1 MWATLAP
8 LGGVNHLQH
17 TEDVM
22 PQRTDSITRLALLLA
37 AAGAASCG
45 GPEPAASEPPESPSP
60 AIATLTQ
67 ELTATALPATQTTQ
81 RYFPATAPWYQDV
94 SAAAVAPDSSA
105 ITAWM
110 VGKSGPNGFGT
121 GRLRVD
127 FSIVTVEVPSGT
139 AKRTHTAEP
148 GYFYSPDCDTAP
160 IPVPAGGAVEQTYGV
175 PPVFTSPFSGYNCA
189 SFSSG
194 ADCHMLFVARAEKRL
209 YEVYHGTIDSSNTF
223 KSGCLAVW
231 DTSIVS
237 PNGRGQQCSSAD
249 AAGFPIA
256 PLLFSPEEIQAGQI
270 NHAIRFILP
279 NSMIRA
285 RKYVAPGTHG
295 TNTTG
300 PATAPPYAARLRLR
314 ASYPLSTLS
323 PAARVVA
330 RALQKY
336 GMLLADGGNIAL
348 TAQSDVLSS
357 VKWSAVGFDSNSLS
371 ALKATDFEVI
381 SYGTPTDVT
390 YNCTRTPITR

>member
-1 MWATLAP
+1 MKHQIESTPNRLTILLFAAASAAGC
-8 LGGVNHLQH
+8 GGVEPEQ
-17 TEDVM
+17 
-22 PQRTDSITRLALLLA
+22 PGAKDS
-37 AAGAASCG
+37 ASV
-45 GPEPAASEPPESPSP
+45 
-60 AIATLTQ
+60 ATLTQ
-67 ELTATALPATQTTQ
+67 ELLATAQPATQVTQ

-94 SAAAVAPDSSA
+94 SAAAIAPDSSA
-105 ITAWM
+105 ITSWM
-110 VGKSGPNGFGT
+110 VSKSGPNGFGT

-127 FSIVTVEVPSGT
+127 FSIVTVDVPAGT
-139 AKRTHTAEP
+139 AKRTYTSDP

-175 PPVFTSPFSGYNCA
+175 TPVFTTPFSGYNCA
-189 SFSSG
+189 NFSSG
-194 ADCHMLFVARAEKRL
+194 ADCHMLFVARAEQRL
-209 YEVYHGTIDSSNTF
+209 YEVYHGTIDSGNTF
-223 KSGCLAVW
+223 KTGCLAIW
-231 DTSIVS
+231 NTAITD

-256 PLLFSPEEIQAGQI
+256 PLMFTPEEIQAGQI

-279 NSMIRA
+279 NSMIRT

-300 PATAPPYAARLRLR
+300 PSTAPPYAARLRLR

-381 SYGTPTDVT
+381 AYGTPKDVT

>member
-1 MWATLAP
+1 MKHRSDFNTHLAF
-8 LGGVNHLQH
+8 
-17 TEDVM
+17 
-22 PQRTDSITRLALLLA
+22 LLLA
-37 AAGAASCG
+37 AAAVPGCG
-45 GPEPAASEPPESPSP
+45 GEEGSSADV
-60 AIATLTQ
+60 ATLAQ
-67 ELTATALPATQTTQ
+67 GLTLASPATQVSQ
-81 RYFPATAPWYQDV
+81 RYFPATAPWYTDV
-94 SAAAVAPDSSA
+94 STAAVAADSSA

-110 VGKSGPNGFGT
+110 VGASAPNGFGT
-121 GRLRVD
+121 GKLKVD
-127 FSIVTVEVPSGT
+127 FSIVTVDVPAGT
-139 AKRTHTAEP
+139 AKRTPTKVTD
-148 GYFYSPDCDTAP
+148 YFYTPDCDTAP
-160 IPVPAGGAVEQTYGV
+160 IPVPSGGAVEQTYGV
-175 PPVFTSPFSGYNCA
+175 APVFTSPFSGYNCA
-189 SFSSG
+189 NFSSG
-194 ADCHMLFVARAEKRL
+194 ADCHLLFVARGESRL
-209 YEVYHGTIDSSNTF
+209 YEVYHGTIDSANTF
-223 KSGCLAVW
+223 RTGCLAIW
-231 DTSIVS
+231 NTSTTSV
-237 PNGRGQQCSSAD
+237 NGRGQQCSSAD

-256 PLLFSPEEIQAGQI
+256 PLLFTPEEIQAGQI

-279 NSMIRA
+279 NRMIRA

-314 ASYPLSTLS
+314 ASYPLTSLS

-357 VKWSAVGFDSNSLS
+357 VKWSAVGFTADALA

-390 YNCTRTPITR
+390 YNCTRTPITN